1 MRRYDG
7 ETVRINGYYNAVNFA
22 IIVFAIAGDI
32 ARWDFTIAL
41 FYAQKNAVRQSYRT
55 AFLFQTNNLNPYSNK
70 CVLKYLNPVSARRA
84 TMFLP
89 LNSGR
94 CANCVAA

>member
-1 MRRYDG
+1 MRRYNG
-7 ETVRINGYYNAVNFA
+7 ETVRINDDYNAVNFA

-32 ARWDFTIAL
+32 ARWDFTIA
-41 FYAQKNAVRQSYRT
+41 F
-55 AFLFQTNNLNPYSNK
+55 FIQTNNLNPYSNK

-84 TMFLP
+84 TIFLP
-89 LNSGR
+89 WNSGR